1 MIKVALIGYG
11 KMGKTIEQLILEQ
24 YPDMQ
29 IVLKISSQN
38 LANFTKESLENID
51 VAIEFSNPHAAYN
64 NILTCFEAKV
74 PVVCGTTGWYNEL
87 NIVKQL
93 CNDKNNTLLYATN
106 FSVGVNLF
114 FELNKKLATLMQHKN
129 YQAQIDE
136 IHHTQKLDKPSGTAV
151 TLANDLINSNSEYS
165 KWLLDTKEN
174 NSTLPIFS
182 HREEA
187 VPGTHTI
194 TYKNDID
201 QIAIT
206 HTAFSRKGFA
216 DGAIIASRW
225 LIGKQGYFEMKDVL
239 SL

>member
-1 MIKVALIGYG
+1 MIRVALIGYG
-11 KMGKTIEQLILEQ
+11 KMGKTIEQLILDH

-29 IVLKISSQN
+29 IVLKVSSGN
-38 LANFTKESLENID
+38 HTNFTKESLENVD
-51 VAIEFSNPHAAYN
+51 VAIEFSNPQAAYQ
-64 NILTCFEAKV
+64 NILTCFEANV

-106 FSVGVNLF
+106 FSVGVNIF

-151 TLANDLINSNSEYS
+151 TIANDLIASNMDYT
-165 KWLLDTKEN
+165 KWVLDSNEN
-174 NSTLPIFS
+174 KSTLPIYS
-182 HREEA
+182 HREES

-201 QIAIT
+201 QIEIT

-225 LIGKQGYFEMKDVL
+225 LVGKNGYFEMKDVL